1 MGHKYRGNR
10 YLLIACSLSALLG
23 LCGTVQAAGNGE
35 IVLTRTVQPHAVGN
49 PPMHPDPD
57 PLTANASPL
66 VQVMGAT
73 RELSDGDFASVSSGT
88 AITRTIMPTGNSLPG
103 LNNSNGLPG
112 MTSGHG
118 GGSGSTISGTIS
130 NSISQGMRPL
140 SALSQGK

>member
-1 MGHKYRGNR
+1 MGHICRGNDH
-10 YLLIACSLSALLG
+10 LLMACSLSALLG
-23 LCGTVQAAGNGE
+23 WCAVVQAAGNGE

-57 PLTANASPL
+57 PLTVNASPL
-66 VQVMGAT
+66 VQVMSAT

-88 AITRTIMPTGNSLPG
+88 GITRSIMPTGSTLPG
-103 LNNSNGLPG
+103 LSTSNGLPG
-112 MTSGHG
+112 MSNGHG
-118 GGSGSTISGTIS
+118 GGSGGTLSGTIS